1 MLFRPNAKWA
11 FIIVTAM
18 VVLGSCET
26 LRAQQPVDTPNSPA
40 PQSPAPATAPSVPS
54 TSSVPQSHMIR
65 ALQRLNYVCE
75 DDNKVIVRLRGS
87 NARVIFNNRIYNMKQ
102 VQSGSGTKYSEG
114 NMVWWSKGEQGFLQD
129 ESKTDKNQMLAKNC
143 QLQKVGSKVEPT
155 VSANT
160 KDKIS
165 GTVTYLQRMAMPAE
179 AEVLVQLQDVTSPDQ
194 GEKIV
199 AEDRIAFG
207 QRQVPIPFE
216 LKFDPTKIDA
226 KHLYVVSARL
236 FVGTQLRFMNSKQYR
251 VLTQGH
257 PAKADLVLTQVE
269 TAKDPNN

>member
-1 MLFRPNAKWA
+1 MLFRPNMKWKSA
-11 FIIVTAM
+11 VLAGAIA
-18 VVLGSCET
+18 VVLVGGGI
-26 LRAQQPVDTPNSPA
+26 LRAQQPVDTPNSST
-40 PQSPAPATAPSVPS
+40 PQFPAPATVPS

-65 ALQRLNYVCE
+65 ELQRLNYVCE

-87 NARVIFNNRIYNMKQ
+87 NARVIFNNHIYNMKQ

-114 NMVWWSKGEQGFLQD
+114 NIVWWSKGEEGFLQD
-129 ESKTDKNQMLAKNC
+129 DSKAEKNQMLAKNC
-143 QLQKVGSKVEPT
+143 QLQKVDSKVEPT
-155 VSANT
+155 ATANI
-160 KDKIS
+160 KDTIS

-199 AEDRIAFG
+199 AEDRISFG

-226 KHLYVVSARL
+226 KHLYVVSARI

-269 TAKDPNN
+269 MAK